1 MGRARRTLVI
11 VAFTLVSCSSQ
22 VVPASTPTTDAIT
35 LRLYASSA
43 TIPLTND
50 LTRDYTQIQP
60 SISFDLLTS
69 NYERVIDS
77 ISDQN
82 PAYFLTNHLPI
93 ESPLWGAPIGQD
105 GIAIITHPDNP
116 VRNLT
121 TEQLRRIYQGRIV
134 NWRDVGGL
142 DIPITVISREQGS
155 GTRAEFERLVMGER
169 RTIQSA
175 EIAPSSEA
183 VVISAD
189 REPGGIGYVSMSYLN
204 TAVHA
209 INIDGISPTLENV
222 YMNTYPLRA
231 TLFVAGLNEPQNEYR
246 AFIAWVQSL
255 EGQAV
260 VARKYAPLSKP

>member
-11 VAFTLVSCSSQ
+11 VAFTLVSCSNQ

-35 LRLYASSA
+35 LRLYTSSA

-50 LTRDYTQIQP
+50 LTRSYTQIQP
-60 SISFDLLTS
+60 SISFDIITG
-69 NYERVIDS
+69 NYERVVDLITEE
-77 ISDQN
+77 N

-93 ESPLWGAPIGQD
+93 ESALWGAPIGQD

-116 VRNLT
+116 VINLT

-134 NWRDVGGL
+134 NWREVGGL
-142 DIPITVISREQGS
+142 DVPITVISREQGS

-183 VVISAD
+183 VVVSAG
-189 REPGGIGYVSMSYLN
+189 REPGGIGYVSMSYLD
-204 TAVHA
+204 ASVRA
-209 INIDGISPTLENV
+209 IHVDDIAPTLENV
-222 YMNTYPLRA
+222 YLNTYPLRA
-231 TLFVAGLNEPQNEYR
+231 TLFIAGLNEPQNEYR
-246 AFIAWVQSL
+246 AFIAWAQSL
-255 EGQAV
+255 DGQAV